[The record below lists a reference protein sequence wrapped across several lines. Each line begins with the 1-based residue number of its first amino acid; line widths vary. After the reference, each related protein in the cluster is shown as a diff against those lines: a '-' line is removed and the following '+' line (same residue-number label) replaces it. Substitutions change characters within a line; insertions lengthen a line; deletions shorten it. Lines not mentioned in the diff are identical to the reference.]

1 MRDIL
6 NILHETIIQP
16 KEAGLLLA
24 HVLKKDQAFIKA
36 HPEFKLS
43 PVQRL
48 NFKTLE
54 KRRSQNEPMAYILKT
69 QPFYGQ
75 EFMVNQ
81 HTLIPRPE
89 TEYLVEIIKHN
100 LKSNSQKKLILE
112 VGTGSGCLGITLK
125 LQIPDATVIAS
136 DISRRALNVARK
148 NARSLGAEVTLVED
162 DLLGSRLQSKIL
174 QTLKKNPLEEIIL
187 VANLPYLPTNYK
199 KDMLPDVLRYEPNTA
214 LFAGSDGLKL
224 INKLL
229 IQISKFKPASLIKSV
244 YLEIDPSQSKK
255 LSETCHKL
263 FPAGR
268 IQILPDLSGQNRFM
282 IIALF

>member
-162 DLLGSRLQSKIL
+162 DLLGDKLQSKIH
-174 QTLKKNPLEEIIL
+174 QTLKRTCFDSIVL
-187 VANLPYLPTNYK
+187 VGNLPYLPTNYK
-199 KDMLPDVLRYEPNTA
+199 KYMLPDVLRYEPSTA

-224 INKLL
+224 IKKLL
-229 IQISKFKPASLIKSV
+229 IQISKLEPASMIKSI
-244 YLEIDPSQSKK
+244 YLEIDPSQPKK
-255 LSETCHKL
+255 LAKIVNKL
-263 FPAGR
+263 FPAGQM
-268 IQILPDLSGQNRFM
+268 QILPDLSGQKRYL
-282 IIALF
+282 IITS